1 MKKFY
6 TLALSFII
14 TASVFAQDI
23 HYSQFFNAPLLL
35 NPALTGFTPGSY
47 RVGVNYRNQWFSA
60 TNGGFGASPYMT
72 TAIGGDVPIKIK
84 EDVVGVGLFLAN
96 DQAGANTFSTIMVC
110 ASASYIKTLG
120 KKKNHHL
127 SAGFQLGFTNT
138 SINTSGFQFASQ
150 FNDNVFSS
158 ALSNNESIGKTHV
171 AYPNINA
178 GLLWYGRISDVLGLY
193 AGGSLFNLYQPKYDI
208 LTGDKNTLYLRW
220 NAHAGADIT
229 IAKKYHLLPA
239 LMYMRQGVDNQLNT
253 GLGFGIDFAD
263 DMNLTL
269 GLYNRINTLTTG
281 GANGDAIIP
290 YLAVEL
296 KGFKLGISYD
306 ATLSKL
312 KSAGSAI
319 GALELSLSYTGKRK
333 NYNFK
338 SALICPRF

>member
-1 MKKFY
+1 
-6 TLALSFII
+6 
-14 TASVFAQDI
+14 
-23 HYSQFFNAPLLL
+23 
-35 NPALTGFTPGSY
+35 
-47 RVGVNYRNQWFSA
+47 
-60 TNGGFGASPYMT
+60 
-72 TAIGGDVPIKIK
+72 
-84 EDVVGVGLFLAN
+84 
-96 DQAGANTFSTIMVC
+96 
-110 ASASYIKTLG
+110 
-120 KKKNHHL
+120 
-127 SAGFQLGFTNT
+127 
-138 SINTSGFQFASQ
+138 
-150 FNDNVFSS
+150 
-158 ALSNNESIGKTHV
+158 
-171 AYPNINA
+171 
-178 GLLWYGRISDVLGLY
+178 
-193 AGGSLFNLYQPKYDI
+193 
-208 LTGDKNTLYLRW
+208 
-220 NAHAGADIT
+220 
-229 IAKKYHLLPA
+229 
-239 LMYMRQGVDNQLNT
+239 MRQGVDNQLNT

>member
-1 MKKFY
+1 MKKFF
-6 TLALSFII
+6 TLVLSLVI
-14 TASVFAQDI
+14 TAATFAQDI
-23 HYSQFFNAPLLL
+23 HYSQFFNAPMLL
-35 NPALTGFTPGSY
+35 NPALTGFTPGAY

-60 TNGGFGASPYMT
+60 TGGGFGASPYMT
-72 TAIGGDVPIKIK
+72 TALNGDVPIKVK
-84 EDVVGVGLFLAN
+84 DDVVGVGLFLAN

-120 KKKNHHL
+120 KNKNHHL

-138 SINTSGFQFASQ
+138 SINTGGFQFASQ

-158 ALSNNESIGKTHV
+158 SLSSNENIGKTHV
-171 AYPNINA
+171 IYPNINA
-178 GLLWYGRISDVLGLY
+178 GLLWYGKISDGLGLY
-193 AGGSLFNLYQPKYDI
+193 AGGSLFNLSSPKYDI
-208 LTGDKNTLYLRW
+208 LANQKNDLYLRW
-220 NAHAGADIT
+220 NVHAGADIT

-239 LMYMRQGVDNQLNT
+239 LMYMRQAVDNQLNT

-269 GLYNRINTLTTG
+269 GLYNRVNTLKAG
-281 GANGDAIIP
+281 GANGDCIIP
-290 YLAVEL
+290 YLAVEI

-306 ATLSKL
+306 ATLSQL
-312 KSAGSAI
+312 KNAGSAI

-333 NYNFK
+333 NYNYK